1 MTEPTEQF
9 EGLGSMNQPKLE
21 TLDYE
26 PEQLICKRCQILNC
40 GCKAV
45 LMKETI
51 EQPNT
56 NAMIIKTIQN
66 LMHVITNNLE
76 KLPDEP
82 LRRMA
87 LDDIG
92 VFEAGLLYKLQEEYT

>member
-1 MTEPTEQF
+1 
-9 EGLGSMNQPKLE
+9 MNQPELE
-21 TLDYE
+21 TLGYK
-26 PEQLICKRCQILNC
+26 PNCKTCEDTKMEWVGHGHTRHEAPCRD
-40 GCKAV
+40 CKP
-45 LMKETI
+45 

-56 NAMIIKTIQN
+56 NAMLIKTIQN

-92 VFEAGLLYKLQEEYT
+92 VFEAGLLYKLQEEYA